1 MCLGEDFGLW
11 SGHRGNQ
18 ISFLK
23 EFGLDAGD
31 VAQLV
36 EGLPGMYEDLGFTL
50 TTSKTNSSN
59 SSDSYP

>member
-18 ISFLK
+18 ISFLE
-23 EFGLDAGD
+23 EFSLDAED
-31 VAQLV
+31 AAQLV
-36 EGLPGMYEDLGFTL
+36 EGLPSMHEDLGFTL
-50 TTSKTNSSN
+50 STSKTNSSN